1 MWNDLVRVMNSK
13 ARRYSVESERAR
25 MLLRQLNTAGGSSM
39 SGLTN
44 EIENFVYSTK
54 HIK

>member
-1 MWNDLVRVMNSK
+1 MNSTAQKYTEQREK
-13 ARRYSVESERAR
+13 AKL
-25 MLLRQLNTAGGSSM
+25 LLRQLNTAGGSSM

-44 EIENFVYSTK
+44 ETENFVYSTK